1 MNLTTTRLLCVYI
14 GALAWPAVIR
24 AQEESVPVVP
34 QPAPVSMSELA
45 ALATLGVSAVEVHDY
60 APGHYTGPLSP
71 VRRTPT

>member
-34 QPAPVSMSELA
+34 QPAPVTMAELA
-45 ALATLGVSAVEVHDY
+45 AGDD
-60 APGHYTGPLSP
+60 
-71 VRRTPT
+71 